1 MDITSFETRAI
12 SVFHNLKYVFY
23 KELQR
28 GESLKRMPISQYAAF
43 QALSAL
49 GGMGAFW
56 INEPGF
62 ANNEV
67 IGELEKL
74 GSHCDLV
81 GIKFS
86 GGVVQLVLFVH
97 SDDLADEAIIGKCQ
111 LIRNQLNSFK
121 KFSMRIGWTKMPVF
135 ASVFCVF
142 DNSEKAFHF
151 RQSVQ
156 ANCKHYTLLSKFYV
170 LPWGVDLSAKSVWAY
185 KGWPPPH
192 FKSADLEV
200 KLFS

>member
-1 MDITSFETRAI
+1 MAIRYGRTQAVSRAD
-12 SVFHNLKYVFY
+12 
-23 KELQR
+23 LQKN
-28 GESLKRMPISQYAAF
+28 KRVGKMRV
-43 QALSAL
+43 
-49 GGMGAFW
+49 
-56 INEPGF
+56 F
-62 ANNEV
+62 ANFV
-67 IGELEKL
+67 SSKSCLLVHKDIHKGDFKL
-74 GSHCDLV
+74 RHYQ
-81 GIKFS
+81 FS